1 MAQRRVR
8 ILHAVG
14 TMDPGGIE
22 VWLLNVLKYID
33 RDLFEFHF
41 CTFGSHP
48 GLLAGDVE
56 RLGGRVLPCPRG
68 VNPWSFGRRFRKIL
82 HDGNYDA
89 VHSHVTLFSGAVLRW
104 AQAEGIPMRIAH
116 SHVSQDDKPDSH
128 ARRYYRWTM
137 KSWIDRYSTRG
148 LAASQIAAALL
159 FGDAWETDRRF
170 QILHCGIDLLPFQDS
185 VARDQVR
192 SELGVPPGAPVVG
205 HVGRFELQKNHR
217 FLLGVFGEIQKRV
230 PNVHFLL
237 VGDGPLRAQVQAQSD
252 AMGLS
257 GKMHFVG
264 IRTDVARLMRGGMD
278 VFVFPSLFEG
288 LPIAVIEAQAA
299 GLGCVVSDTVTG
311 EARVLGDQFT
321 QLSLSKRPEEWA
333 ATAVEALQK
342 GKAEAGLALQAV
354 AQSDFCIQRSIP
366 TLSNLYV
373 TPGA

>member
-1 MAQRRVR
+1 M

-14 TMDPGGIE
+14 TMDPGGVE

-41 CTFGSHP
+41 CTFGPKP
-48 GLLAGDVE
+48 GLFADEVE
-56 RLGGRVLPCPRG
+56 RLGGRMLRCPRG
-68 VNPWSFGRRFRKIL
+68 ANPWSFARRFRKIL
-82 HDGNYDA
+82 REGNYDA

-104 AQAEGIPMRIAH
+104 AHAEGIPTRIAH
-116 SHVSQDDKPDSH
+116 SHASQDDKPDSR
-128 ARRYYRWTM
+128 ARSYYRRTM

-148 LAASQIAAALL
+148 LAASRIAAALL
-159 FGDAWETDRRF
+159 FGDDWETDRRF
-170 QILHCGIDLLPFQDS
+170 HILHCGIDLLPFQDS
-185 VARDQVR
+185 VACAQVR
-192 SELGVPPGAPVVG
+192 IELGVPDGAPVVG
-205 HVGRFELQKNHR
+205 HVGRFEAQKNHR
-217 FLLGVFGEIQKRV
+217 FLLEVFGEIQKRI
-230 PNVHFLL
+230 PNVHLLL
-237 VGDGPLRAQVQAQSD
+237 VGDGPLRAQIEAQSE

-257 GKMHFVG
+257 GKMRLVG

-299 GLGCVVSDTVTG
+299 GLGCIVSDTVTG

-333 ATAVEALQK
+333 ATAVEALRR
-342 GKAEAGLALQAV
+342 GKAEASSALQAI
-354 AQSDFCIQRSIP
+354 AQSDFCIQKSIP